1 MKFTP
6 IIIGS
11 ASAMLVRTQ
20 AGVGTLIDP
29 SVQALIDKA
38 SGVEGGD
45 DLKEFPHWMNGFGG
59 YRTYMRDIPDR
70 FETESDDTLMRSLYE
85 NYATEGADANQLP
98 NGHYWVTKK
107 NAEAVSREVI
117 GTHLG
122 IKEEEAANA
131 YIAENFEPLWH
142 KYDVKEEGFLDIDR
156 MPAFLRSICGNA
168 EACIGLQ

>member
-1 MKFTP
+1 
-6 IIIGS
+6 
-11 ASAMLVRTQ
+11 MLGAATAIHIETR
-20 AGVGTLIDP
+20 AGVGTMIDP
-29 SVQALIDKA
+29 SVAALIAKA
-38 SGVEGGD
+38 SGSAGGD
-45 DLKEFPHWMNGFGG
+45 DLAEFPHWMNGFGG

-122 IKEEEAANA
+122 IKDEAADA
-131 YIAENFEPLWH
+131 YIKENFEPLFA
-142 KYDVKEEGFLDIDR
+142 KYDIMEQGFLDLDR
-156 MPAFLRSICGNA
+156 MPAFL
-168 EACIGLQ
+168 

>member
-20 AGVGTLIDP
+20 AGVGTMIDP

-38 SGVEGGD
+38 TGTDGGD
-45 DLKEFPHWMNGFGG
+45 DLSEFPHWMNGFGG

-85 NYATEGADANQLP
+85 NYATEGADGSQLP

-122 IKEEEAANA
+122 IKGEAADA
-131 YIAENFEPLWH
+131 YIAETFEPLYA
-142 KYDVKEEGFLDIDR
+142 KYDVNEEGFLDIDR

-168 EACIGLQ
+168 EACLGLQ